1 MRTLISMRLL
11 AIAALV
17 AVLAPAAERVID
29 VAPVWSGH
37 SVGFDLLTHSGRQFV
52 AFYDD
57 QRRMTIA
64 ARSLSSDKWQF
75 ARLPSQ
81 LVWDSH
87 NYVTMAIDDDGY
99 LHVSG
104 NMHVVP
110 LVYFRTAKPLDI
122 NTFER
127 VPEMVGRNETRCT
140 YPRFLRGPSKE
151 LLYTYRDGKSGNGDQ
166 IYNVYDHKTRTWR
179 RLLDQPLTDGQN
191 KMNAYFHGPAKGPD
205 GYFHLVWVWRDTP
218 ACETNHDLTYAR
230 SKDLIHWETGAGKP
244 VTLPMRLGTADTVDP
259 VPARG
264 GIINGNTMLGFDSK
278 KRPVITYHKFDE
290 KGNTQIYNARL
301 EDGRWKIYQTSKWD
315 YRWEFSG
322 GGTII
327 FEIRPGAVKPDG
339 KGGLTL
345 DYSHVKYGSGAWRLN
360 EDTFEIVGQG
370 PRNPVRTPSALQQ
383 VESKFPG
390 MEVKMQ
396 REGGT
401 PYMLRWETLG
411 PNRDRPRQGPLPEP
425 SMLRLIELQ

>member
-1 MRTLISMRLL
+1 
-11 AIAALV
+11 
-17 AVLAPAAERVID
+17 
-29 VAPVWSGH
+29 
-37 SVGFDLLTHSGRQFV
+37 
-52 AFYDD
+52 
-57 QRRMTIA
+57 
-64 ARSLSSDKWQF
+64 
-75 ARLPSQ
+75 
-81 LVWDSH
+81 
-87 NYVTMAIDDDGY
+87 
-99 LHVSG
+99 
-104 NMHVVP
+104 
-110 LVYFRTAKPLDI
+110 
-122 NTFER
+122 
-127 VPEMVGRNETRCT
+127 
-140 YPRFLRGPSKE
+140 LRGPNKE
-151 LLYTYRDGKSGNGDQ
+151 LLFTYRDGKSGNGDQ

-191 KMNAYFHGPAKGPD
+191 KMNAYFYGPTKGPD

-230 SKDLIHWETGAGKP
+230 SKDLIHWETGAGKALM
-244 VTLPMRLGTADTVDP
+244 LPMRLGTADTVDP

-264 GIINGNTMLGFDSK
+264 GIINGNTILGFDSK

-301 EDGRWKIYQTSKWD
+301 EEGRWKIYQTSEWD

-322 GGTII
+322 GGSIK

-339 KGGLTL
+339 KGGLSL
-345 DYSHVKYGSGAWRLN
+345 DYSHVKYGSGVWRLN
-360 EDTFEIVGQG
+360 EDTFAIIGQT
-370 PRNPVRTPSALQQ
+370 PRPPARTPSALEK